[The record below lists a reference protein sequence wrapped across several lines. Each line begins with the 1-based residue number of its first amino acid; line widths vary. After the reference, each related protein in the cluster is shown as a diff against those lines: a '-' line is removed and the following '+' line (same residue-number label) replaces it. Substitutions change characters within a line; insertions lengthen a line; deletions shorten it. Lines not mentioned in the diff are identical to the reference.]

1 MKLAPPTAHR
11 RPSRPGLRVIALVVA
26 LSTSFSSQA
35 QGLGGFLGGLKN
47 VLDALP
53 AGAASAPAGA
63 ALPLPLPANQLLGGN
78 TGNAALNQALGPAQG
93 APMTGTLAA
102 LFAKGTVNG
111 ADLFDTLKSIK
122 LEAQAKRSAASWAAA
137 NAAFEQGAAQAAAG
151 GMPNLNSIAGDLA
164 FKLVEEQMKTMVAT
178 VSMQALDGFLQ
189 VLLDDSAGL
198 ATESITLPS
207 GAGMTEVQGKRI
219 INMAAMIVAAR
230 LTEKMLDKAN
240 KDLSTLQTDY
250 KGLIEQREK
259 ASNVLFALIDQR
271 RNAQRSRDDAALATA
286 EGTLKS
292 ALSPT
297 EISFIDNQ
305 LLNMKAADFAKDM
318 AAQNF
323 ALKVLQ
329 RTQPDAFAQYRVK
342 ADEVVVRTN
351 SYVKTVTG
359 VAAFGGLL
367 LNFSKQMVELGREK
381 NMPNLLQAMPLG
393 IDFVRAAVPAAKLS
407 VETAL
412 NGFVLQPASGFGGF
426 FSSKPK
432 AFVMI
437 SGDKREE
444 FSNASEVFAALDK
457 QGAKDLFAGALF
469 RNDTPGWLSGVY
481 ECDAAETGRMIDAAV
496 PGDQR
501 DAFAKAYLNQAD
513 ASGFS
518 FMNTLTL
525 PAANPRERR
534 LAQELLQRDHR
545 RSTNDAT
552 NALAA
557 VQGTV
562 AEKYTSWGNPQLL
575 RLVFANRDGA
585 RAAEATV
592 EVGQIAIRP
601 IPSAD
606 SVYAYESHTDACK
619 VEEKARIARERAS
632 APVAVAAPARPAPP
646 PEAAAAPAQAAD
658 KKATDKKSGS
668 KTSTTTKKATK

>member
-11 RPSRPGLRVIALVVA
+11 RPSRPGLRAIALVVA

-151 GMPNLNSIAGDLA
+151 GLPNLNSIAGDLA

-286 EGTLKS
+286 
-292 ALSPT
+292 
-297 EISFIDNQ
+297 DNQ

>member
-1 MKLAPPTAHR
+1 MKLAPQTAR
-11 RPSRPGLRVIALVVA
+11 RGPSRPALRAVALLVA
-26 LSTSFSSQA
+26 LSTSFGSQA

-47 VLDALP
+47 ALDALP
-53 AGAASAPAGA
+53 AGAASAPGGT
-63 ALPLPLPANQLLGGN
+63 ALPLAAPGNRLPVAN

-102 LFAKGTVNG
+102 LYTKGTVNG
-111 ADLFDTLKSIK
+111 ADLFDTLKAIK
-122 LEAQAKRSAASWAAA
+122 LEARAKRSAASWAAA
-137 NAAFEQGAAQAAAG
+137 NAAFEQGAAQVAAG
-151 GMPNLNSIAGDLA
+151 GMPNLNSLAGDLA

-198 ATESITLPS
+198 AAETITLPA
-207 GAGMTEVQGKRI
+207 GAGMTEAQGKRI
-219 INMAAMIVAAR
+219 VNMAAMIVAAR

-271 RNAQRSRDDAALATA
+271 RNAQRSRDDAALASA

-305 LLNMKAADFAKDM
+305 LLNMKAGDFAKDM

-329 RTQPDAFAQYRVK
+329 RTQPDVFAQYRVK
-342 ADEVVVRTN
+342 ADDVVVRTN

-426 FSSKPK
+426 FGGKPK
-432 AFVMI
+432 SFVMI
-437 SGDKREE
+437 TGDKREE
-444 FSNASEVFAALDK
+444 FGSASEVFAALEK

-469 RNDTPGWLSGVY
+469 RNDTSGWLSGVY
-481 ECDAAETGRMIDAAV
+481 ECDAAETGRMLDSAV

-501 DAFAKAYLNQAD
+501 DAFAKTYLNQAD

-525 PAANPRERR
+525 PASTARERR

-552 NALAA
+552 NALAT

-562 AEKYTSWGNPQLL
+562 ADKYSSWGNPQLL

-606 SVYAYESHTDACK
+606 SVYAYESHTEACK

-632 APVAVAAPARPAPP
+632 APVATAAAARPAP
-646 PEAAAAPAQAAD
+646 APAPAPETATAPAPAD
-658 KKATDKKSGS
+658 KKPAGKPAA
-668 KTSTTTKKATK
+668 TKKATK

>member
-1 MKLAPPTAHR
+1 MKLAPTSARHGVCH
-11 RPSRPGLRVIALVVA
+11 PSLRAIALVVA

-35 QGLGGFLGGLKN
+35 QGLGGFLGGLKSA
-47 VLDALP
+47 LEALP
-53 AGAASAPAGA
+53 AGAASAPGGA
-63 ALPLPLPANQLLGGN
+63 ALPVPLPANKLTGGN

-102 LFAKGTVNG
+102 LYTKGTVSG
-111 ADLFDTLKSIK
+111 ADLFETLKAIK
-122 LEAQAKRSAASWAAA
+122 LEARAKRSAASWAAA
-137 NAAFEQGAAQAAAG
+137 NAAFEQGAAQVAAG
-151 GMPNLNSIAGDLA
+151 GMPNLNSLAGDLA

-189 VLLDDSAGL
+189 VLLDDTAGL
-198 ATESITLPS
+198 AAETIALPA

-219 INMAAMIVAAR
+219 VNMAAMIVAAR

-271 RNAQRSRDDAALATA
+271 RNAQRNRDDAALASA

-292 ALSPT
+292 ALSPA
-297 EISFIDNQ
+297 EITFIDNQ
-305 LLNMKAADFAKDM
+305 LLNMKAGDFAKDM

-329 RTQPDAFAQYRVK
+329 RTQPDVFAQYRVK
-342 ADEVVVRTN
+342 ADDVVVRTN

-367 LNFSKQMVELGREK
+367 LTFSKQMVELGREK

-426 FSSKPK
+426 FGGKPK

-437 SGDKREE
+437 NGDKREE

-457 QGAKDLFAGALF
+457 QGANDLFTGALF
-469 RNDTPGWLSGVY
+469 RNDTPGWLSGIY
-481 ECDAAETGRMIDAAV
+481 ECDAAETGRMLDSAV

-501 DAFAKAYLNQAD
+501 DAFAKTYLNQAD

-525 PAANPRERR
+525 PAATPRERR

-552 NALAA
+552 NALAT

-632 APVAVAAPARPAPP
+632 VPVASAAPARPAPAP
-646 PEAAAAPAQAAD
+646 APEAAAPAPTAD
-658 KKATDKKSGS
+658 KKTTGKTNTNNKKV
-668 KTSTTTKKATK
+668 TK